1 MPDSH
6 LITKARAFAAAAHKG
21 QLRKYTDEEYIV
33 HPSAVANIVATVTSN
48 ENMIAAAW
56 LHDVVEDCNVELKT
70 LAQAFGSEVS
80 NLVFWLTD
88 ASKPEDGN
96 RAVRKKIDRDHLSRA
111 SADAQTIKLADLID
125 NSKSITEF
133 DPSFAKVYMEEKRLL
148 LKELYKGDL
157 TLFIK
162 AHNIVAAYYKQ
173 FQV

>member
-1 MPDSH
+1 MP
-6 LITKARAFAAAAHKG
+6 
-21 QLRKYTDEEYIV
+21 
-33 HPSAVANIVATVTSN
+33 N
-48 ENMIAAAW
+48 
-56 LHDVVEDCNVELKT
+56 DVVEDCNVELKT

-96 RAVRKKIDRDHLSRA
+96 RAVRKKIDRDHLSKA

-133 DPSFAKVYMEEKRLL
+133 DPGFAKIYMEEKRLL